1 MMEYQNLIDNLTCRR
16 CIITRISNKLSNL
29 DFIQLQKILMESYKP
44 KPFILFLLKYFV
56 NILYSIVF
64 FLGFY
69 YILKTYAN
77 YNNILLPALAAV
89 ALLIVLLLKH
99 PAIYRNR
106 LNKAIEKYYGRQ
118 EMSIERDVILSDVGL
133 TLEDQKTGVKEYSW
147 ADFDRV
153 VRDAKNVYLKFK
165 NQDEGMIIKTEFL
178 TPEDHAE
185 VFSYLEHLNQTMEVR

>member
-77 YNNILLPALAAV
+77 YNNILLPALTAA

-118 EMSIERDVILSDVGL
+118 EMSIERDVILSDAGV
-133 TLEDQKTGVKEYSW
+133 TLEDQKTGTKEYSW

-178 TPEDHAE
+178 TPEDHVE